1 LCSNAHD
8 ITGQLFG
15 VRGRELFLFSQ
26 PRPAARTLMSAG
38 TSWNLEDL
46 AKTIQAE
53 FAGKLTDLGTD
64 LEYFNTEPLV

>member
-1 LCSNAHD
+1 
-8 ITGQLFG
+8 
-15 VRGRELFLFSQ
+15 LFLFSQ

-46 AKTIQAE
+46 VQTIQTE

-64 LEYFNTEPLV
+64 LEFFNTEPIV